1 MFFFLFYLSVYAYF
15 KKKKKNLDL
24 SETAG
29 KAGSLSM
36 FLKRLRKLS
45 TDNRIQHYLFVKT
58 QTSRFRFLTV
68 KEEMSSCSFLQ
79 VILDTL
85 KVVDSAL
92 NPEKVVLCA
101 VVAVLQITST
111 YLGVIYY
118 LNSK

>member
-1 MFFFLFYLSVYAYF
+1 MFFFYSIYLSKPIF
-15 KKKKKNLDL
+15 KKKNNLDL

-29 KAGSLSM
+29 KAGSISM

>member
-1 MFFFLFYLSVYAYF
+1 MFFFLFYLSVYAYL
-15 KKKKKNLDL
+15 KKKNLNL

-29 KAGSLSM
+29 KAGSISM
-36 FLKRLRKLS
+36 FLKRLCKLS

-68 KEEMSSCSFLQ
+68 KEEMSSCSFLH